1 MFHFYCD
8 DRKVTEIAKN
18 SKEERMLNTETDA
31 KSKKENLIE
40 RRKQKIENL
49 RRIFKALK
57 KRILERRKERST
69 IKE

>member
-1 MFHFYCD
+1 VCTIRRKRYIVKIKMFHFYCD

-40 RRKQKIENL
+40 RRK
-49 RRIFKALK
+49 
-57 KRILERRKERST
+57 
-69 IKE
+69 